1 MKKSQTSNT
10 LVGSTKIRIVARV
23 VEGVTNGWFGLGGQ
37 LVCKTN
43 GARSIRAPPS
53 LKNNLEVLHWSN
65 LKCRFDPDIFHGVCS
80 SVGRVE
86 GCGSSGR
93 GFDPHQTHQMPLWRS
108 GQTRGPHKA
117 ISTGSNPVNGTI

>member
-1 MKKSQTSNT
+1 VKKFQTSNT

-53 LKNNLEVLHWSN
+53 LKFNSISSFSSF
-65 LKCRFDPDIFHGVCS
+65 RDIYYYEMDE
-80 SVGRVE
+80 RI
-86 GCGSSGR
+86 R
-93 GFDPHQTHQMPLWRS
+93 R
-108 GQTRGPHKA
+108 KIK
-117 ISTGSNPVNGTI
+117 ISY